1 MGKIIII
8 FVFAILIA
16 VVTDIVIGLS
26 PTISL
31 IVLGATV
38 MFIFFL
44 IFSK

>member
-8 FVFAILIA
+8 FIFAILIA
-16 VVTDIVIGLS
+16 VVTDIVTGFS

-31 IVLGATV
+31 VALGATV
-38 MFIFFL
+38 MFIFCL